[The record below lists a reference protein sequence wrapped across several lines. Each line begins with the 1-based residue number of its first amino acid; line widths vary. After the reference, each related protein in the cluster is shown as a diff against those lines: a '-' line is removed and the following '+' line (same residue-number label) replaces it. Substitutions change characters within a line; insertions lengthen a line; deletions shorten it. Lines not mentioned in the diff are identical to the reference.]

1 MKSKAIRE
9 RAVRNFALLKNCRGD
24 REASRPK
31 DGETPP
37 LHDHRPNKKV
47 VMQGQATQIIHAY
60 RQAPWRV
67 QRQWIGAFLL
77 VVIGVAMIA
86 ALYLDVTARAAVA
99 GREIQETRIQITTIQ
114 RENADLET
122 QLADLTATAV
132 MEKRATALGYRPVQP
147 GELDYVAVPG
157 FVLPEPA
164 ILLAAEDTVP
174 NAQNQPAEYTQS
186 LLEWFEDRIKLGGL
200 R

>member
-1 MKSKAIRE
+1 
-9 RAVRNFALLKNCRGD
+9 
-24 REASRPK
+24 
-31 DGETPP
+31 
-37 LHDHRPNKKV
+37 
-47 VMQGQATQIIHAY
+47 MQGQATQIIHAY

-77 VVIGVAMIA
+77 AVIGVAMVA

-99 GREIQETRIQITTIQ
+99 GREIQEMRKEITTIQ

-132 MEKRATALGYRPVQP
+132 MEKRAVELGDRPVQP

-164 ILLAAEDTVP
+164 ILLAADDAVSSV
-174 NAQNQPAEYTQS
+174 QNLPAEYTQS
-186 LLEWFEDRIKLGGL
+186 LLEWFEDRVKLGGL